1 MSFVFI
7 LKILTSYSNLHLINY
22 NYIIFPPYFFSLPFL
37 PCPSQVLSNFWHF
50 LLDYFC
56 YICKHKCIN
65 AAYKCYGNECV
76 LELITWYWMT
86 SWGLPLWERLT
97 LPPTAVISAS
107 SSLSRVGRY
116 KSSPSDVSLFTS
128 IALVQVFFRQR
139 CCENGN
145 SRLSAWLHPELIKTQ
160 VGGYVYEKDPL
171 LYSW

>member
-1 MSFVFI
+1 MCFR
-7 LKILTSYSNLHLINY
+7 TDNLVLNDQLGAA
-22 NYIIFPPYFFSLPFL
+22 SLREVN
-37 PCPSQVLSNFWHF
+37 SS
-50 LLDYFC
+50 
-56 YICKHKCIN
+56 
-65 AAYKCYGNECV
+65 A
-76 LELITWYWMT
+76 
-86 SWGLPLWERLT
+86 
-97 LPPTAVISAS
+97 TAVISAS

-145 SRLSAWLHPELIKTQ
+145 SRLWAWLHPELIKTQ